1 MRKITATLVS
11 LLFGVVAYAGPT
23 AVSTEKAD
31 SNNAF
36 YAGETLDYVLKAP
49 THFKM
54 ITGEASE
61 ARKDGYSFAF
71 IPDSCEYRSAN
82 MLIGVNIYKVRG
94 LAFANVLTND
104 TNSIR
109 EHYGPDLVI
118 RPLDSISNGSGQQLT
133 AFYLDNKK
141 QFIANVMTAYFYG
154 NTELLILE
162 LSVAPSILR
171 SDAENA
177 FMQCLSRFTVTRRG
191 QLGAK

>member
-1 MRKITATLVS
+1 M
-11 LLFGVVAYAGPT
+11 LLFIGTAACAGPT
-23 AVSTEKAD
+23 AASTEKAD

-36 YAGETLDYVLKAP
+36 YAGETFDYVLKAP
-49 THFKM
+49 AHFRM
-54 ITGEASE
+54 VTNE

-71 IPDSCEYRSAN
+71 IPDSCEYLAAN
-82 MLIGVNIYKVRG
+82 IMIGVNIYKVRS
-94 LAFANVLTND
+94 LSFANVLTND
-104 TNSIR
+104 TNSMR
-109 EHYGPDLVI
+109 QHYGPDLVI
-118 RPLDSISNGSGQQLT
+118 RPLDSVCNGSGQLLT

-162 LSVAPSILR
+162 LSMAPGTLR

-177 FMQCLSRFTVTRRG
+177 FMQCLVRFTVTRRG